1 MWRVDIRKI
10 LLRLK
15 WDTLKCSLVRSVVPL
30 LAVVS
35 QKFVKIL
42 WIGKHPLIRFLRAKQ
57 SGLPGRCT

>member
-1 MWRVDIRKI
+1 MRKI

-15 WDTLKCSLVRSVVPL
+15 WDTLECSVVRSVVPL

-42 WIGKHPLIRFLRAKQ
+42 W
-57 SGLPGRCT
+57 GLEDIL